1 MKHVCLVK
9 CHKEGGCWRRWRD
22 WERTLMVNMKQL
34 VVVSIKHTLQ
44 R

>member
-1 MKHVCLVK
+1 MKHVCLIK
-9 CHKEGGCWRRWRD
+9 CHKEGAGEGGGIGR
-22 WERTLMVNMKQL
+22 EHMVNMKQL